1 MRGRITLYMAERD
14 AHPCLGHHNI
24 LATWK
29 GSELTKGY
37 MTKSQKKLV
46 NFHLT
51 DEEKKAIRREERH
64 EMLVT
69 LLQVLAV
76 VAAGVVALWII
87 SGVLDG

>member
-1 MRGRITLYMAERD
+1 
-14 AHPCLGHHNI
+14 
-24 LATWK
+24 
-29 GSELTKGY
+29 